1 MHRIIIRHQAGSR
14 VSQVD
19 EFPEGDHELI
29 VGRDPAAHIR
39 FDADLDDLVSRQHS
53 KIIRDPWDQNAYQL
67 VDLQSRNGTFLNQQ
81 RVYGAV
87 RVNHN
92 DVVQL
97 GAGGPEFRFEL
108 DPPPALAAGPL
119 GEAAAAGGGPRPTR
133 ESWLPEP
140 QGTTRP
146 VGRGTVERMMG
157 EVFTRSKKQASRSM
171 FVGAAALLTMILVGG
186 ATWLYLRR
194 SQSVLQSSF
203 SAAQEKDQA
212 DLQRI
217 NDQLKANPEALNQA
231 KEEVARLEAEL
242 KRSNARN
249 EANNQALLNE
259 LQAQRKQ
266 AAALARAIDQQKA
279 AAQQATLPSTG
290 GAAPAP
296 APASLFDGLVAQTQ
310 QKLDQ
315 GQASDALDLAQRLTQ
330 MDSSR
335 WEGYALAA
343 QSAAKLNDF
352 KLAADMYERAIAR
365 APAEARPNLEQQLK
379 QAQLKQAQP
388 ESAR

>member
-53 KIIRDPWDQNAYQL
+53 KIIHDPWDPNAYQL

-87 RVNHN
+87 RLNHN

-108 DPPPALAAGPL
+108 DPPPALAGPMEAG
-119 GEAAAAGGGPRPTR
+119 AGVAGGPRPTR

-146 VGRGTVERMMG
+146 VGRGTVERMLG
-157 EVFTRSKKQASRSM
+157 EVFTRTKKQASRSM
-171 FVGAAALLTMILVGG
+171 LVGAAALLTMILVGG

-217 NDQLKANPEALNQA
+217 NEQLKANPEALNQA
-231 KEEVARLEAEL
+231 KEEVARLEKEM
-242 KRSNARN
+242 KRSNERN
-249 EANNQALLNE
+249 EAANKELLNE

-279 AAQQATLPSTG
+279 AAQQAAASAPG
-290 GAAPAP
+290 GVAPP
-296 APASLFDGLVAQTQ
+296 PSLFDGLVAQAQ

-315 GQASDALDLAQRLTQ
+315 GQASEALDLAQRLTQ

-352 KLAADMYERAIAR
+352 KLAADMYERALAR
-365 APAEARPNLEQQLK
+365 APADARPNLEQQLK
-379 QAQLKQAQP
+379 QAQQ